1 MKRILSLVLT
11 LTMVTALL
19 TGCGGSPSNTPDTTS
34 PAETGSTEDSG
45 YTAKWIVA
53 VNTSEGDTLYEAV
66 NMFCEL
72 VEEYTDDAV
81 TCDLYGGTQLGS
93 GQELLEGMSY
103 GVANVYA
110 ESIGTLAPFS
120 SWANIDAVP
129 YLYSGYDHFI
139 ATWQSELG
147 EEMRT
152 TIGEDAG
159 FKIMGGMYRGARIT
173 TAKKEMK
180 TVDDF
185 KGFKLR
191 APGIDVY
198 VKTWEWLGANPTPL
212 AITETYTAIQQGTV
226 DGQENPI
233 SECWNYGFQEVCPY
247 WIKTN
252 HVYSQ
257 DCFFMDLN
265 FFNALP
271 ADIQEIA
278 LKAANEASAWR
289 NEQMV
294 EREAEVEAKAVDAGV
309 TIVDVDTTE
318 FMTKFD
324 GFVEG
329 VYPDLVEWADGIRA
343 MA

>member
-1 MKRILSLVLT
+1 MKRIASLAL
-11 LTMVTALL
+11 ALL
-19 TGCGGSPSNTPDTTS
+19 MMATLLVGCGGRADTEKPADDDTAA
-34 PAETGSTEDSG
+34 PAEDGAYTGN
-45 YTAKWIVA
+45 WIVA
-53 VNTSEGDTLYEAV
+53 VNTSEGDILYEAV
-66 NMFCEL
+66 AKFCDL
-72 VEEYTDDAV
+72 VEEYSNGSI

-120 SWANIDAVP
+120 DYANIDAVP

-139 ATWQSELG
+139 KTWNSDLG
-147 EEMRT
+147 KEMRT

-159 FKIMGGMYRGARIT
+159 FKILGGMYRGARIT

-198 VKTWEWLGANPTPL
+198 VKTWEWLGATPTPL

-233 SECWNYGFQEVCPY
+233 SECWNYGFYEVCPY

-265 FFNALP
+265 FFNELP
-271 ADIQEIA
+271 AEAQEIA
-278 LKAANEASAWR
+278 ERAAKEASEWR
-289 NEQMV
+289 NGQMV
-294 EREAEVEAKAVDAGV
+294 EREAEVEQKAIDAGV
-309 TIVDVDTTE
+309 TIVDVDTKE
-318 FMTKFD
+318 FMDKFD
-324 GFVEG
+324 GFVDE
-329 VYPDLVEWADGIRA
+329 VFPNLVEWADGIRA